1 MQLMKIKN
9 HPPGCHSGNCP
20 AVSANTAGF
29 FVGSQPNAVCVN
41 RLRVSWLGTQ
51 RRTGDPMTVAAG
63 YNHSTTDEILRLF
76 RGRGGSQYGGE
87 AVTQLEHALQAATF
101 AEREG
106 ATPALVAAALIHD
119 VGHLLHDLPHDAP
132 NQGIDDQHESLAAAW
147 LASRFPP
154 AVVAPVAMHV
164 AAKRYICATDAEYLG
179 QLSQP
184 SIQSLALQGGP
195 MARDEID
202 RFESRPFFQDAL
214 RLRRWD
220 DTAKVIGMVTP
231 GLEHF
236 ARYLDRALESEE

>member
-1 MQLMKIKN
+1 MKIEI

-20 AVSANTAGF
+20 AVSANTAGYF
-29 FVGSQPNAVCVN
+29 YCRSQPNGVRVN
-41 RLRVSWLGTQ
+41 RLRVSWLGIQ
-51 RRTGDPMTVAAG
+51 RQTGDPMTVAASHH
-63 YNHSTTDEILRLF
+63 HSTTDEILRLF
-76 RGRGGSQYGGE
+76 RERGGSQYGGE
-87 AVTQLEHALQAATF
+87 AVTQREHALQAATF

-106 ATPALVAAALIHD
+106 ATPALIAAALIHD
-119 VGHLLHDLPHDAP
+119 VGHLLHDLPNDAP
-132 NQGIDDQHESLAAAW
+132 DQGIDDQHETLAARW

-164 AAKRYICATDAEYLG
+164 AAKRYLCATDVDYLE

-195 MARDEID
+195 MTRDEVEC
-202 RFESRPFFQDAL
+202 FESRPFFQDAV

-220 DTAKVIGMVTP
+220 DAAKVVGMITP

-236 ARYLDRALESEE
+236 AGYLNRVLESEK